1 MPKLVILGTSYSVPD
16 EDHENTH
23 MVLQGKDRLVLIDC
37 VSNPIVRLKK
47 AGLNHSDLTDIL
59 MTHYHPDHVS
69 GVPLLLMG
77 MGILNREKH
86 LNIYGLEHVVGIMKK
101 VLVDYQWHSW
111 PRLFQVSFQNLPDR
125 ELVPMLETEEFRIF
139 TSPVKHFIPTVGV
152 RIEFIKSGKVL
163 AYSCDTA
170 PTPSVKKLAQDA
182 DILIHEA
189 AGASVGHSSA
199 TQAGEMAKSANAKEL
214 YLIHYPTGDF
224 YDPGIVDA
232 AGEAFGRPVKLAEDF
247 MTFDFD

>member
-77 MGILNREKH
+77 MGILNREKN
-86 LNIYGLEHVVGIMKK
+86 LKIYNNLLKNIKILAVENLCSVYKISAEKFSQIKTENSYDLILADPPFFKDDIYQVAQNIIDNKYLRKDSFMVVE
-101 VLVDYQWHSW
+101 
-111 PRLFQVSFQNLPDR
+111 R
-125 ELVPMLETEEFRIF
+125 
-139 TSPVKHFIPTVGV
+139 
-152 RIEFIKSGKVL
+152 
-163 AYSCDTA
+163 
-170 PTPSVKKLAQDA
+170 SVQTKEK
-182 DILIHEA
+182 DIRNF
-189 AGASVGHSSA
+189 SA
-199 TQAGEMAKSANAKEL
+199 TPFKIIGDTCL
-214 YLIHYPTGDF
+214 YKIN
-224 YDPGIVDA
+224 
-232 AGEAFGRPVKLAEDF
+232 
-247 MTFDFD
+247 